1 LKATVYHAA
10 GDVRV
15 ETVPD
20 PTIQEG
26 RDAIVR
32 VLNAAI
38 CGSDLWSY
46 RGVSK
51 PEPGTR
57 TGHEFI
63 GVIEETGSAVSRFK
77 RGDIVAAPFNFSDGD
92 CTFCQEGIY
101 NSCVHVGYWGGA
113 NDGGQGQFVRVPFA
127 DATLST
133 IPDAVAHDQAK
144 RTSALALTDVMSTGH
159 HGCVRA
165 GVKAGGTVAVIGDGA
180 VGLCGVLA
188 AKRLGAERIIAVGHH
203 ADRLAIAKRFGATD
217 IVDSKDENA
226 KEQIVELTKGGPQS
240 VVEAVGGQDTLNFA
254 ISIVR
259 PGGRVSYVGIP
270 HGTTTFDAR
279 RLFVDNISIGGA
291 IAPAHAYIDELMV
304 DVANGSIDPSLVFT
318 QRLPLEE
325 SPAGYKAMS
334 DRTAIKVVLDISAL

>member
-1 LKATVYHAA
+1 MKATVYHAA

-20 PTIQEG
+20 PKIQDAK
-26 RDAIVR
+26 DAIVR
-32 VLNAAI
+32 VVNAAI
-38 CGSDLWSY
+38 CGSDLWAY

-51 PEPGTR
+51 GEPGTR

-63 GVIEETGSAVSRFK
+63 GIIEETGSDVKKFK
-77 RGDIVAAPFNFSDGD
+77 KGDFVAAPFNFSDGD
-92 CTFCQEGIY
+92 CTFCLEETY
-101 NSCVHVGYWGGA
+101 NSCVHVGYWGGQ

-133 IPDAVAHDQAK
+133 IPDAVGHDQSK

-159 HGCVRA
+159 HGNVRA
-165 GVKAGGTVAVIGDGA
+165 RVKAGGSVVVIGDGA

-203 ADRLAIAKRFGATD
+203 ASRLEIAKTFGATD
-217 IVDSKDENA
+217 IVDSKADDA
-226 KEQIVELTKGGPQS
+226 KEQIIEMTKGGPQS

-254 ISIVR
+254 ISICR
-259 PGGRVSYVGIP
+259 PGGNVSYVGIP
-270 HGTTTFDAR
+270 HGTTSFDAR
-279 RLFVDNISIGGA
+279 RLFIDNISIGGA
-291 IAPAHAYIDELMV
+291 IAPAHKYIDELMA
-304 DVANGSIDPSLVFT
+304 DVASGKIDPSPVFT
-318 QRLPLEE
+318 MRLPLEE

-334 DRTAIKVVLDISAL
+334 DRTAIKVVLDISSL